1 MYYIKGSID
10 AILPQ
15 CKFYH
20 VAEDSTPTLDSNT
33 CSVILNKAQGG
44 TSHGLQVIAMAHSY
58 GTADVVAS
66 VSSSSC
72 ASSPSSSG
80 HMDKEKAAHLVF
92 VGYAAMFDPL
102 CKGVTDA
109 IALLQSGGVQVIMVI
124 GDAEE
129 TALSI
134 AKTLEIRGLTNRN
147 ACLTSV
153 DLDQL
158 GVAQLCEGV
167 GNETV
172 FACTSPKHK
181 IAIMEVFQ
189 VCGTVMAM
197 TGDGGEYS
205 HHSLTL

>member
-10 AILPQ
+10 AILPR

-20 VAEDSTPTLDSNT
+20 VAEDSTPALDSNM

-44 TSHGLQVIAMAHSY
+44 ASHGLWVIAMAHGY

-66 VSSSSC
+66 VSSSSH

-80 HMDKEKAAHLVF
+80 HVDKEKAAHLVF
-92 VGYAAMFDPL
+92 AGYAAMFDPL
-102 CKGVTDA
+102 RKGVADA
-109 IALLQSGGVQVIMVI
+109 IALLQSGGVQVVMVM

-134 AKTLEIRGLTNRN
+134 AKTLGIHGSMNRN

-158 GVAQLCEGV
+158 GAAQLCEGM

-172 FACTSPKHK
+172 FARTSPKHK
-181 IAIMEVFQ
+181 MAIVEVFQ